1 MVTYEISILKLLVRF
16 LLSHP
21 FFCEVVLCT
30 ILKSRSLKS
39 CVALVVFCFSLVV
52 ACINPVWADASYPDT
67 SSAGF
72 ALYAGYNSLDPVAQS
87 TPIYVPFSGSHTF
100 AMVKP
105 SQSFDTYISMYVP
118 NIEPVSFDRTMVIN
132 IGFCAFKNDTVG
144 RINRSDRDVDYYTGG
159 STKHTLYGG
168 STGGYVSPL
177 SSIHGKSYCYRVTI
191 PPNTTSFCTTTADD
205 WRCTLGSDSL
215 GFMLVSYGAFL
226 VSSGDSSV
234 VDLVESILAEVQQI
248 NFTTGDINSKLSS
261 CLSTLNS
268 ILAQCKALN
277 ADTDT
282 IITIL
287 NAVKSQLV
295 SLNGKVDN
303 IYTLLKDS
311 LKNEADVIDQQ
322 SQQVGEQILQ
332 RVDSE
337 QYWEDKNTENFN
349 ALDMGNWSFGDGV
362 VGALPTVSKLFNGL
376 WDSCGDVVLI
386 FTFPL
391 MLGLALV
398 IIGRISRH
406 SGKGGKSGGDS
417 D

>member
-1 MVTYEISILKLLVRF
+1 M
-16 LLSHP
+16 
-21 FFCEVVLCT
+21 LCT

-67 SSAGF
+67 SSSGF
-72 ALYAGYNSLDPVAQS
+72 ALYAGYNTLDPVAQS

-100 AMVKP
+100 ASMKT
-105 SQSFDTYISMYVP
+105 SQSVDAYIAMYVP

-132 IGFCAFKNDTVG
+132 IGFCAFNNDTVG
-144 RINRSDRDVDYYTGG
+144 RINRSNRDVIYYTGS
-159 STKHTLYGG
+159 STKHTLSGG

-177 SSIHGKSYCYRVTI
+177 SSTHGKSYCYRVTI
-191 PPNTTSFCTTTADD
+191 PPHTTSFSTTTSDD
-205 WRCTLGSDSL
+205 WRCTLGNDSL

-226 VSSGDSSV
+226 VGSGDSSV

-248 NFTTGDINSKLSS
+248 NATTGDINTKLSS
-261 CLSTLNS
+261 CLSVLNS
-268 ILAQCKALN
+268 ILSECKALN

-282 IITIL
+282 IISIL

-311 LKNEADVIDQQ
+311 LKTESAVVDKK
-322 SQQVGEQILQ
+322 SQELGEQIMQ

-337 QYWEDKNTENFN
+337 QYWSDKNTETFN
-349 ALDMGNWSFGDGV
+349 ALDMGNFTFGDGV
-362 VGALPTVSKLFNGL
+362 VGALPTVGNLFKGL
-376 WDSCGDVVLI
+376 WDSFGDVTLI

-391 MLGLALV
+391 MLGVALV
-398 IIGRISRH
+398 IVGRISRT
-406 SGKGGKSGGDS
+406 SGKGSKKGGD
-417 D
+417 DG

>member
-1 MVTYEISILKLLVRF
+1 MSNG
-16 LLSHP
+16 
-21 FFCEVVLCT
+21 
-30 ILKSRSLKS
+30 RSLKS
-39 CVALVVFCFSLVV
+39 CVVLVVFCFSLVV
-52 ACINPVWADASYPDT
+52 ACISPAWAETAFPD
-67 SSAGF
+67 SSIPGF
-72 ALYAGYNSLDPVAQS
+72 AVYAGYTSLDPIGQS
-87 TPIYVPFSGSHTF
+87 TPIYVPFTGSHTF
-100 AMVKP
+100 CIMHPTKSVTT
-105 SQSFDTYISMYVP
+105 SLNIHVP
-118 NIEPVSFDRTMVIN
+118 NIEPVSYERTLVIN
-132 IGFCAFKNDTVG
+132 IGFYTKGNNTVG
-144 RINRSDRDVDYYTGG
+144 RVDRSNRDVIYYTG
-159 STKHTLYGG
+159 SATKQTLAGG
-168 STGGYVSPL
+168 SSGGYVSPV
-177 SSIHGKSYCYRVTI
+177 SSNYGKSYCYRIVVPANCTSF
-191 PPNTTSFCTTTADD
+191 TTSTADN
-205 WRCTLGSDSL
+205 WLCTLNDNSL
-215 GFMLVSYGAFL
+215 GFSLVSYGAYI
-226 VSSGDSSV
+226 VSSGDHSV
-234 VDLVESILAEVQQI
+234 VDLVESILAQVKKI
-248 NFTTGDINSKLSS
+248 NTNTSNINKKLGT
-261 CLSTLNS
+261 CLTTLNS
-268 ILAQCKALN
+268 VLSECQALN

-287 NAVKSQLV
+287 NAVKSELV

-311 LKNEADVIDQQ
+311 LKAESAAIDNK

-362 VGALPTVSKLFNGL
+362 VGALPTVSNLFKGL
-376 WDSCGDVVLI
+376 WDSCGEVVLI